1 MESFQ
6 MVIGGKDAAALS
18 GKTFTTENP
27 ALTEPLAEIPLGG
40 AEDVDAA
47 VKAARRAFDE
57 GPWPRML
64 ASERATVLARLATLI
79 RENLENLAHLET
91 LNVGKPIQSSRGEI
105 GAGASCFEYYAGAV
119 TKFFG
124 ETIPVSGHGLDF
136 TLREPIGV
144 VAAIVPWN
152 FPFPMACWKCA
163 PALAAGNAVVLKP
176 ASYSPITALRLGQLA
191 REAGIP
197 EGVFNVITGPGS
209 SMGHALVTHAGV
221 DKISFT
227 GETATGAGILKASAD
242 DIKRVSLELG
252 GKSPNIVFAD
262 ADVERAARSS
272 VMAVFDNAGQDCCAR
287 SRVFVEKS
295 VYEKFVEAFIDET
308 SKTPFGDPTNEETK
322 IGPLV
327 SKKQRKS
334 VCGYIDI
341 GKEEGATLAYGGDV
355 PTGEPFDRGS
365 YLRPAVFTDA
375 RNSMRHCQE
384 EIFGPVVSVIPFTD
398 EATMLREV
406 NDSPYGLS
414 GSIWTNNLDKALRT
428 VRAVRSGVLSV
439 NTNSSVYIEA
449 PFGGYKKSGVGR
461 DLGMHGLLNFTE
473 VKNVFIAS
481 GG

>member
-1 MESFQ
+1 MQSFQ
-6 MVIGGKDAAALS
+6 MIIGGKDADALS

-27 ALTEPLAEIPLGG
+27 ALTEPLAQIPLGA
-40 AEDVDAA
+40 AEDVDVA
-47 VKAARRAFDE
+47 VKAARLAFDD

-64 ASERATVLARLATLI
+64 ASERAAVLFRLATLI
-79 RENLENLAHLET
+79 RENLEDLAQLET
-91 LNVGKPIQSSRGEI
+91 LNIGKPIQSSRGEI
-105 GAGASCFEYYAGAV
+105 GAGAGCFEYYGGAV

-124 ETIPVSGHGLDF
+124 ETIPVSAHGLDF

-152 FPFPMACWKCA
+152 FPFPMASWKCA

-191 REAGIP
+191 REAGMP

-209 SMGHALVTHAGV
+209 SMGHALVTHPLV

-227 GETATGAGILKASAD
+227 GETVTGAGILKASAD

-272 VMAVFDNAGQDCCAR
+272 VMAVYDNAGQDCCAR

-295 VYEKFVEAFIDET
+295 VYEKFIDAFIDET
-308 SKTPFGDPTNEETK
+308 ANTSFGDPTNEETK

-327 SKKQRKS
+327 SMKQREN
-334 VCGYIDI
+334 VCKYIEI
-341 GKEEGATLAYGGDV
+341 GKEEGATLAYGGDI
-355 PTGEPFDRGS
+355 PSGDFFDRGS

-398 EATMLREV
+398 EETMLRDV

-414 GSIWTNNLDKALRT
+414 GSIWTNNLDKAIRT
-428 VRAVRSGVLSV
+428 VRAVRSGVLSI
-439 NTNSSVYIEA
+439 NTNSSVYVEA

-461 DLGMHGLLNFTE
+461 DLGMHGLMNFTE

>member
-6 MVIGGKDAAALS
+6 MVIGGNDAAALS

-27 ALTEPLAEIPLGG
+27 ALTQPLAEIPLGG

-47 VKAARRAFDE
+47 VKAARQAFDE
-57 GPWPRML
+57 GSWPRML
-64 ASERATVLARLATLI
+64 ASERATVLSRLATLI
-79 RENLENLAHLET
+79 RENLEDLARLEM

-124 ETIPVSGHGLDF
+124 ETIPVSAHGLDF

-163 PALAAGNAVVLKP
+163 PALAAGNAVILKP

-197 EGVFNVITGPGS
+197 EGAFNVITGPGS
-209 SMGHALVTHAGV
+209 STGHALVTHPGV

-227 GETATGAGILKASAD
+227 GETVTGAGILKASAD

-287 SRVFVEKS
+287 TRVFVEKS

-308 SKTPFGDPTNEETK
+308 SKTPFGDPTKDETR

-327 SKKQRKS
+327 SMKQRET
-334 VCGYIDI
+334 VRGYIDI
-341 GKEEGATLAYGGDV
+341 GRQEGATLAYGGDV
-355 PTGEPFDRGS
+355 PSGDPFDQGS

-375 RNSMRHCQE
+375 RNSMQHCRE
-384 EIFGPVVSVIPFTD
+384 EIFGPVVSIIPFTD
-398 EATMLREV
+398 EETMLREV

-414 GSIWTNNLDKALRT
+414 GSIWTNNLDRAIRT

-461 DLGMHGLLNFTE
+461 DLGMHGLVNFTE